1 MNAYLTQLAYYLP
14 ELLKSLL
21 ESGEM
26 LMYSVF
32 SAVLVG
38 LPLGTFLYLM
48 KKRTDLSSKVL
59 VILLN
64 RVVDVIRSFPFLLLV
79 IALIPLTRTVLGT
92 AFGTRAAAFPLGF
105 VSAALYSRLVEQV
118 LLEVPDEVTELADTL
133 GAGRRQLIFQ
143 FLYVEA
149 RAGLVLSLT
158 SVIVSMVSYST
169 VMGVV
174 GGGGIGD
181 FAMRYGYQRY
191 EYGLM
196 YTAIVLMI
204 IAVSFIQ
211 IGGSRL
217 AKYLDKKH

>member
-1 MNAYLTQLAYYLP
+1 MNEYLNQLSYYFP
-14 ELLKSLL
+14 ELAKSLV

-26 LMYSVF
+26 LLYSIL
-32 SAVLVG
+32 SALFIG

-48 KKRTDLSSKVL
+48 RKKTDFSSRAV

-64 RVVDVIRSFPFLLLV
+64 RLVDVIRSFPFLLLV
-79 IALIPLTRTVLGT
+79 IALIPVTRSILGT

-105 VSAALYSRLVEQV
+105 VAAALYARLVEQV
-118 LLEVPDEVTELADTL
+118 LLDVPEEVTELADTL
-133 GAGRRQLIFQ
+133 GASRWQLVIQ

-149 RAGLVLSLT
+149 RSGLVLTLT
-158 SVIVSMVSYST
+158 SVVVSMVSYST

-196 YTAIVLMI
+196 YTAIIIMI
-204 IAVSFIQ
+204 ILVSFIQ

-217 AKYLDKKH
+217 AKYLDKRH

>member
-1 MNAYLTQLAYYLP
+1 MNDYLAQLSYYLP
-14 ELLKSLL
+14 ELLKSLV
-21 ESGEM
+21 ETGEM
-26 LMYSVF
+26 LLYSVF
-32 SAVLVG
+32 SALLIG
-38 LPLGTFLYLM
+38 LPLGTFLYLVRR
-48 KKRTDLSSKVL
+48 KKNISSKVMMT
-59 VILLN
+59 LLN
-64 RVVDVIRSFPFLLLV
+64 RLVDVIRSFPFLLLV
-79 IALIPLTRTVLGT
+79 IALIPLTRAVLGT

-105 VSAALYSRLVEQV
+105 VAAALYARLVEQV
-118 LLEVPDEVTELADTL
+118 LLDVPEEVTDLANAL
-133 GAGRRQLIFQ
+133 GADRRQLVIQ

-149 RAGLVLSLT
+149 RAGLVLTLT
-158 SVIVSMVSYST
+158 SVVVSMVSYST

-196 YTAIVLMI
+196 YTAIFIMI
-204 IAVSFIQ
+204 IVVSVIQ

>member
-1 MNAYLTQLAYYLP
+1 MNEYVNQLTYYLP
-14 ELLKSLL
+14 ELSKSLL

-26 LMYSVF
+26 LLYSTLAALF
-32 SAVLVG
+32 IG
-38 LPLGTFLYLM
+38 LPLGTLLYLM
-48 KKRTDLSSKVL
+48 GKRPDTSSRAL
-59 VILLN
+59 LIFLN
-64 RVVDVIRSFPFLLLV
+64 RLVDVVRSFPFLLLV
-79 IALIPLTRTVLGT
+79 IALIPLTRVVLGT

-105 VSAALYSRLVEQV
+105 VAAALYARLVEQV
-118 LLEVPDEVTELADTL
+118 LLDIPEEVIELANTL
-133 GAGRRQLIFQ
+133 GASRRQLIFQ

-149 RAGLVLSLT
+149 RSGLVLTLT
-158 SVIVSMVSYST
+158 SVVVSMVSYST

-191 EYGLM
+191 EYALM

-204 IAVSFIQ
+204 IVVSFIQ

-217 AKYLDKKH
+217 AKYIDKKH